1 MPRNKWYK
9 EKFCSY
15 LQAPYFQVGNEN
27 INFFLIEYLDVST
40 RFMKILI
47 TKRIYIFISVYVF
60 LNICVNYLIK
70 FEQQFSFGHVDT
82 VSTT

>member
-1 MPRNKWYK
+1 MPQNKWYK

-40 RFMKILI
+40 RFMKLPN
-47 TKRIYIFISVYVF
+47 TFIYLFQFMY

-70 FEQQFSFGHVDT
+70 FEQQFSFRHVDT